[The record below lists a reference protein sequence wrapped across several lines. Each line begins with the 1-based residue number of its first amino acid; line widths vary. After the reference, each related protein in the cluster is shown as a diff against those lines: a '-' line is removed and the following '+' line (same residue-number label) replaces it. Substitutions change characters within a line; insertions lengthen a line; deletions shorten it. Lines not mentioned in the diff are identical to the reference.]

1 MLRDLTD
8 KYQVILA
15 SSSPRRKELLNE
27 IIPIFKVESKEVEE
41 IYPSH
46 LQGGEIATYL
56 SQLKSKPFQPNEK
69 ELIITADTIVI
80 LDSLILGKPK
90 SPEEAI
96 NMLTLLS
103 GKKHEVITGVTIRTK
118 DKELS
123 FYDATKVEFYELKPN
138 EIEYYVNSYKP
149 FDKAG
154 AYGIQEWI
162 GSVGIKKMEG
172 DFYNVMG
179 LPIHRVYREL
189 NQFI

>member
-1 MLRDLTD
+1 MLRDLTE
-8 KYQVILA
+8 KYQITLA
-15 SSSPRRKELLNE
+15 SNSPRRKELLNE

-41 IYPSH
+41 IYPNN
-46 LQGGEIATYL
+46 LEGGEIATYL
-56 SQLKSKPFQPNEK
+56 SELKSKPFQPNEK

-80 LDSLILGKPK
+80 LNGLILGKPK

-96 NMLTLLS
+96 HMLTLLS

-118 DKELS
+118 DKEVS
-123 FYDATKVEFYELKPN
+123 FYDSTKVEFYELKPN
-138 EIEYYVNSYKP
+138 EIEYYVKSYKP

-162 GSVGIKKMEG
+162 GYVGIKKMEG

-179 LPIHRVYREL
+179 LPIHRLYREL

>member
-1 MLRDLTD
+1 MLRDLTE
-8 KYQVILA
+8 KYQITLA
-15 SSSPRRKELLNE
+15 SNSPRRKELLNE

-80 LDSLILGKPK
+80 LNGLILGKPK

-123 FYDATKVEFYELKPN
+123 FYDATKVEFYELKSN
-138 EIEYYVNSYKP
+138 EIQYYVKNYKP

-162 GSVGIKKMEG
+162 GYVGIKNMEG

>member
-1 MLRDLTD
+1 MLRDLTE
-8 KYQVILA
+8 KYQITLA
-15 SSSPRRKELLNE
+15 SNSPRRKELLSE

-41 IYPSH
+41 IYPNN

-56 SQLKSKPFQPNEK
+56 SELKSKPFQPNEK

-80 LDSLILGKPK
+80 LNGLILGKPK

-123 FYDATKVEFYELKPN
+123 FYDSTKVEFYKLKPN
-138 EIEYYVNSYKP
+138 EIEYYVTNYKP

-162 GSVGIKKMEG
+162 GHVGIKKMEG

-179 LPIHRVYREL
+179 LPVHKVYREL
-189 NQFI
+189 KQFI

>member
-1 MLRDLTD
+1 MLIDLTE
-8 KYQVILA
+8 KYQITLA
-15 SSSPRRKELLNE
+15 SNSPRRKELLNE

-41 IYPSH
+41 IYPNN
-46 LQGGEIATYL
+46 LQGGEIAIYL

-80 LDSLILGKPK
+80 LESLILGKPK
-90 SPEEAI
+90 NSEDAI
-96 NMLTLLS
+96 RMLSLLS

-123 FYDATKVEFYELKPN
+123 FYDSTKVEFYELKPD
-138 EIEYYVNSYKP
+138 EIEYYVKNYKP

-162 GSVGIKKMEG
+162 GHVGIKKMEG

-189 NQFI
+189 TQFI

>member
-1 MLRDLTD
+1 MLRDLTE
-8 KYQVILA
+8 KYQITLA
-15 SSSPRRKELLNE
+15 SNSPRRKELLNE

-41 IYPSH
+41 IYPNN
-46 LQGGEIATYL
+46 LEGGEIATYL
-56 SQLKSKPFQPNEK
+56 SELKSKPFQPNEK

-80 LDSLILGKPK
+80 LNGLILGKPK

-123 FYDATKVEFYELKPN
+123 FYDSTKVEFYKLKPN
-138 EIEYYVNSYKP
+138 EIEYYVTNYKP

-162 GSVGIKKMEG
+162 GHVGIKKMEG

-179 LPIHRVYREL
+179 LPVHKVYREL
-189 NQFI
+189 KQFI

>member
-1 MLRDLTD
+1 MLRDLTE
-8 KYQVILA
+8 KYQIILA
-15 SSSPRRKELLNE
+15 SNSPRRKELLQE

-41 IYPSH
+41 IYPNN

-80 LDSLILGKPK
+80 LNGLILGKPK

-103 GKKHEVITGVTIRTK
+103 GKKHEIITGVTIRTK

-123 FYDATKVEFYELKPN
+123 FYDSTKVEFYELKPD
-138 EIEYYVNSYKP
+138 EIEYYVKEYKP

-162 GSVGIKKMEG
+162 GIIGIKKMEG

-179 LPIHRVYREL
+179 LPVHRVYREL

>member
-1 MLRDLTD
+1 MLVGLTK
-8 KYQVILA
+8 KYEITLA
-15 SSSPRRKELLNE
+15 SNSPRRKELLTK
-27 IIPIFKVESKEVEE
+27 IISLFKVESKEVEE
-41 IYPSH
+41 IYPNN

-90 SPEEAI
+90 NPEEAI

-103 GKKHEVITGVTIRTK
+103 GKKHKIITGVTIRTK

-123 FYDATKVEFYELKPN
+123 FYDTTKVEFYNLKPD
-138 EIEYYVNSYKP
+138 EIEHYVKEYKP

-154 AYGIQEWI
+154 SYGIQEWI
-162 GSVGIKKMEG
+162 GCIGIKNMKG
-172 DFYNVMG
+172 DYYNVMG
-179 LPIHRVYREL
+179 LPIHKLYRKL
-189 NQFI
+189 KQFI

>member
-1 MLRDLTD
+1 MLVDLTE
-8 KYQVILA
+8 KYEITLA
-15 SSSPRRKELLNE
+15 SNSPRRKELLTK

-41 IYPSH
+41 IYPDD
-46 LQGGEIATYL
+46 LQDGEIATYL

-80 LDSLILGKPK
+80 IDSLILGKPK
-90 SPEEAI
+90 NPEEAI

-103 GKKHEVITGVTIRTK
+103 GKKHKIITGVTIRTK

-123 FYDATKVEFYELKPN
+123 FYDTTKVEFYNLKPD
-138 EIEYYVNSYKP
+138 EIEYYVKQYKP

-154 AYGIQEWI
+154 SYGIQEWI
-162 GSVGIKKMEG
+162 GIIGIKNMEG

-179 LPIHRVYREL
+179 LPVHRVYREL

>member
-1 MLRDLTD
+1 MLRGLTE

-15 SSSPRRKELLNE
+15 STSPRRKELLSE

-41 IYPSH
+41 IYPNN

-80 LDSLILGKPK
+80 LNGLILGKPK

-96 NMLTLLS
+96 HMLTLLS

-123 FYDATKVEFYELKPN
+123 FYDSTKVEFYELKPN
-138 EIEYYVNSYKP
+138 EIEYYVKSYKP

>member
-1 MLRDLTD
+1 MLGDLTE
-8 KYQVILA
+8 KYQITLA
-15 SSSPRRKELLNE
+15 SNSPRRKELLTN

-41 IYPSH
+41 IYPNN

-56 SQLKSKPFQPNEK
+56 SQIKSKPFQPNEK

-90 SPEEAI
+90 NPEEAMH
-96 NMLTLLS
+96 MLTLLS
-103 GKKHEVITGVTIRTK
+103 GKKHEIITGVTIRTK
-118 DKELS
+118 DKEFS
-123 FYDATKVEFYELKPN
+123 FYDSTKVEFYELKPD
-138 EIEYYVNSYKP
+138 EIEYYVKEYKP

-162 GSVGIKKMEG
+162 GIIGIKKMEG

-179 LPIHRVYREL
+179 LPVHRVYREL

>member
-1 MLRDLTD
+1 MLGELTK
-8 KYQVILA
+8 KYQIILA
-15 SSSPRRKELLNE
+15 SNSPRRKELLQE
-27 IIPIFKVESKEVEE
+27 IISIFRIDSKAVEE
-41 IYPSH
+41 IYPNNLEGS
-46 LQGGEIATYL
+46 EVATYL
-56 SQLKSKPFQPNEK
+56 SQLKSKPFQPNEN

-80 LDSLILGKPK
+80 LDGIILGKPK
-90 SPEEAI
+90 TPEEAI

-123 FYDATKVEFYELKPN
+123 FYDATKVEFYELKPD
-138 EIEYYVNSYKP
+138 EIEHYIKQYKP

-154 AYGIQEWI
+154 SYGIQEWI
-162 GSVGIKKMEG
+162 GHVGIKKIEG

-189 NQFI
+189 KQFT

>member
-1 MLRDLTD
+1 MLRDLTE
-8 KYQVILA
+8 KYQIILA
-15 SSSPRRKELLNE
+15 SNSPRRKELLQE

-41 IYPSH
+41 IYPNN

-90 SPEEAI
+90 NPEEAMH
-96 NMLTLLS
+96 MLTLLS
-103 GKKHEVITGVTIRTK
+103 GKKHEIITGVTIRTK

-123 FYDATKVEFYELKPN
+123 FYDSTKVEFYELKPD
-138 EIEYYVNSYKP
+138 EIEYYVKEYKP

-162 GSVGIKKMEG
+162 GIIGIKKMEG

-179 LPIHRVYREL
+179 LPVHRVYREL

>member
-1 MLRDLTD
+1 MLEELTK
-8 KYQVILA
+8 KYQIILA
-15 SSSPRRKELLNE
+15 SNSPRRKELLQE
-27 IIPIFKVESKEVEE
+27 IISIFRIDSKAVEE
-41 IYPSH
+41 IYPNNLEGS
-46 LQGGEIATYL
+46 EVATYL
-56 SQLKSKPFQPNEK
+56 SQLKSKPFQPNEN

-80 LDSLILGKPK
+80 IDGIILGKPK
-90 SPEEAI
+90 TPEEAL

-123 FYDATKVEFYELKPN
+123 FYDVTKVEFYELNPN
-138 EIEYYVNSYKP
+138 EIKYYVKEYKP

-162 GSVGIKKMEG
+162 GTIGIKKIEG

-179 LPIHRVYREL
+179 LPVHRVYREL
-189 NQFI
+189 KQFI

>member
-1 MLRDLTD
+1 MLIDLTE
-8 KYQVILA
+8 KYQITLA
-15 SSSPRRKELLNE
+15 SNSPRRKELLNE

-41 IYPSH
+41 IYPNN
-46 LQGGEIATYL
+46 LQGGEIAIYL

-80 LDSLILGKPK
+80 LESLILGKPK
-90 SPEEAI
+90 NSEDAI
-96 NMLTLLS
+96 RMLSLLS

-123 FYDATKVEFYELKPN
+123 FYDSTKVEFYELKPD
-138 EIEYYVNSYKP
+138 EIEYYVKNYKP

-162 GSVGIKKMEG
+162 GHVGIKKMEG